1 MKILVPIKRV
11 IDYSIKI
18 RVDPTKGPQGVQL
31 KNVKM
36 SMNPFCEIAI
46 EEAIRLKEAEIKS
59 TKKKDAAEVVAVSI
73 GPKQCSETIRTAL
86 AMGAD
91 RGIHIETKADVR
103 GDYVDMQPWGIAN
116 LLKGVVERE
125 EGGVDLVLLGKQSID
140 SDCGQTGPLL
150 AGLLNSPQATFAAKV
165 ERGDDGAFTVE
176 RETDAGTETI
186 KLNRTDA
193 PAVITCDLRLNT
205 PRYPTMPNIMKA
217 KKKPVQTISLE
228 DMVTELGLNLDDVLT
243 PKNEVVEVFEPPPR
257 KEGEMVGSID
267 ELLGKLKEKGLV
279 A

>member
-11 IDYSIKI
+11 IDYAIKI
-18 RVDPTKGPQGVQL
+18 RVDPTKGAHGVQL
-31 KNVKM
+31 NNVKM

-46 EEAIRLKEAEIKS
+46 EEAIRIKESA
-59 TKKKDAAEVVAVSI
+59 TKAKKDAEVVAVSI
-73 GPKQCSETIRTAL
+73 GPKQCGETIRTAL

-103 GDYVDMQPWGIAN
+103 GDYVDLQPWGIAR
-116 LLKGVVERE
+116 LLKGVVEKE
-125 EGGVDLVLLGKQSID
+125 ENVDLVLLGKQSID

-150 AGLLNSPQATFAAKV
+150 AGFLNSPQATFAAKV
-165 ERGDDGAFTVE
+165 TREDDGAFTVE
-176 RETDAGTETI
+176 RETDTGTETI
-186 KLNRTDA
+186 KLNHGRS

-217 KKKPVQTISLE
+217 KKKPVQIISLE
-228 DMVTELGLNLDDVLT
+228 DMAKELGLDLDDVLK
-243 PKNEVVEVFEPPPR
+243 PKNEVVEVYEPPPR
-257 KEGEMVGSID
+257 KEGEMVGSVD
-267 ELLGKLKEKGLV
+267 ELIGKLREKGLV